1 MKTNRTA
8 SPAAQE
14 ARRRRTAMTFE
25 WLHGVNEDPGLQPCD
40 LKVALALTKHFNEDR
55 DGGAAWP
62 SYKTIADEIGMSE
75 HSVIRSVRRL
85 SARGHL
91 RVEWGQQGRGHPN
104 RYWMAA
110 PGALNGAKP
119 ARVHV
124 SGAVKP
130 APAPAVKPAPVT
142 LKPAPVQE
150 NLLKNHPTGVAKAT
164 PCREGERETRR
175 GARSSP
181 PAAARAPERG
191 AAAGRS
197 IIRER
202 GQCFADAAEEERIVR
217 ERGQFRELRAAWTR
231 PWPDNDDAEA
241 RRAFAKALDE
251 GTDAG
256 EIITAAAE
264 WVRCADAP
272 RFLPTLSKWLIAR
285 GWERPP
291 PQKRARA
298 KGRRAGGRSRTRG
311 EESVAIAL
319 RIAGF
324 TEQADGTMARELPD
338 GFRRIWGGVQ

>member
-130 APAPAVKPAPVT
+130 APAPAVKPAPVN

-150 NLLKNHPTGVAKAT
+150 N
-164 PCREGERETRR
+164 CRGERD
-175 GARSSP
+175 APVQALSSP
-181 PAAARAPERG
+181 PAEPRAPEGG
-191 AAAGRS
+191 AAAGKG
-197 IIRER
+197 R
-202 GQCFADAAEEERIVR
+202 GSAKEGSKNTGAY
-217 ERGQFRELRAAWTR
+217 RELRATWNR
-231 PWPDNDDAEA
+231 PWPDNDDREA
-241 RRAFAKALDE
+241 QRALRGAIDE
-251 GTDAG
+251 GVDAE
-256 EIITAAAE
+256 EIIAAAAE

-285 GWERPP
+285 RWETPP
-291 PQKRARA
+291 PQKRARGQ
-298 KGRRAGGRSRTRG
+298 GRSGGGRKPKANLRN
-311 EESVAIAL
+311 VALAYGDYV
-319 RIAGF
+319 AGA
-324 TEQADGTMARELPD
+324 TQ
-338 GFRRIWGGVQ
+338 